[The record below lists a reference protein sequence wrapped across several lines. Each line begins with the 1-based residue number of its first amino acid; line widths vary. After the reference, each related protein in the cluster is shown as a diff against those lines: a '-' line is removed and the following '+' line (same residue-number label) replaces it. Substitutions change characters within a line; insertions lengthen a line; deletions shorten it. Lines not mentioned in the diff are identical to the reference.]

1 MRKKQKKKLQKIII
15 SGSIFAF
22 VFVLYLLLDIFN
34 IYLITDKRFTFII
47 PITIYFS
54 LYIYLGY
61 EIIFKVGSC
70 LKEKKFFDDKVIIVF
85 TSLILFCFGGYYSFM
100 NKTIHFFPSGFVMM
114 LMYQIIIWLDGY
126 RLENYRKKYDSFS
139 SIKPDFVLKKINDNY
154 ESQIIESI
162 KENDIVLI
170 KANSIIP
177 FDGVVVK
184 GKSEIDFSKVLNDF
198 TKITVKEGSK
208 VNSGNFN
215 NTADLEI
222 QVTSK
227 FEDTFLKKIISY
239 SNFNDRSS
247 NIEKKLKKIYC
258 YYSKVI
264 ILLALIIGILP
275 SILSKNYMTWIP
287 RGINILVISCM
298 FQLVSSISYIFSYG
312 LTDLAIN
319 KVLVKNSKTLED
331 LSNANIFVFDKSG
344 TLTKGEYEVT
354 NVFPQKDREK
364 ILRLACEAE
373 FTSLHPI
380 AKAIR
385 NAYLDIYDTTY
396 EIESIPGL
404 GVIAK
409 KDDNEIICG
418 NRKLLKENNIEYI
431 PNLSIGTIIYVAHN
445 KKFIGSIVVSDEI
458 REEASS
464 MLSHLTVLGYKNI
477 MLTGDNNRVGSDI
490 SDKLMLTDFKASLLE
505 KEKIEE
511 IKNIE
516 KHKSNKDVICY
527 VGDGNYDVDI
537 FKESDIAISI
547 GKINNKEIFD
557 FADIII
563 LDDDLNNIAL
573 SINVAKK
580 VINAIHLGLF
590 LAFITKLVI
599 LILALFDIIDIWIS
613 ILLESIV
620 TLIIM
625 LLSMKKYNLK

>member
-162 KENDIVLI
+162 KENDVVLI

>member
-563 LDDDLNNIAL
+563 LDDDLNNISL